1 MSTRDQVSSIAIEES
16 LDPLI
21 RTGAANGA
29 GVDTREFDSVTFLL
43 RFGAVAD
50 GFFTF
55 VPQES
60 DDDVTFTD
68 ISSDDLIGTPPTS
81 FGGSPASGA
90 ATATPIGYK
99 GDSRYV
105 RVRVEQGL
113 SPAPATGAECGGAIL
128 LGNLHQSPG
137 S

>member
-1 MSTRDQVSSIAIEES
+1 MSTRDGVSKIQVEES
-16 LDPLI
+16 LAPAT
-21 RTGAANGA
+21 RTATANGL
-29 GVDTREFDSVTFLL
+29 GVDTREADSVTFLCE
-43 RFGAVAD
+43 FGAVAD
-50 GFFTF
+50 GFFTM